1 LPAGKPPA
9 VLLTNPLFTPNI
21 SMISS
26 SKSLPRYSILKLYI
40 AKWFWEEGIEY
51 LQTENREVTDI
62 ILEIT
67 YSTHPTVS
75 IEERLGTISEK
86 PQHDC

>member
-1 LPAGKPPA
+1 LPNGSGK
-9 VLLTNPLFTPNI
+9 
-21 SMISS
+21 
-26 SKSLPRYSILKLYI
+26 K
-40 AKWFWEEGIEY
+40 EY
-51 LQTENREVTDI
+51 LQHENLGVTDI

-86 PQHDC
+86 TLHEDP